1 MCVNSMLVDQFV
13 ASFSQEDWRRIV
25 HALQTYVINEE
36 EILTTQNVGD
46 REWDRVA
53 AYNVLA
59 NDINLYVLG
68 GKS

>member
-1 MCVNSMLVDQFV
+1 MSVNSVSVDQFV
-13 ASFSQEDWRRIV
+13 ASFSQEDWRRVV

-36 EILTTQNVGD
+36 ESLSTQNVGD

-53 AYNVLA
+53 AYGVLA

-68 GKS
+68 GKA